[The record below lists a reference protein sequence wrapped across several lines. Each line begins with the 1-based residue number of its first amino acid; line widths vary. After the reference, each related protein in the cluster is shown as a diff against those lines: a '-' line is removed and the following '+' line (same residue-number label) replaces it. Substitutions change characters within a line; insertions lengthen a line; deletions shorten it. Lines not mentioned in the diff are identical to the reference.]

1 MIALA
6 LFFAYG
12 ILMNG
17 WWLAAVSGRPAQ
29 RLGLP
34 GSALVPYVPWV
45 ALVVY
50 VLAVFAIIKFKV
62 RWRWTSFVAATLLGN
77 FTIMYPLVLLERAS
91 ARIPLSASMSMESRQ
106 ALNAK
111 YPHLKWVIAPAHR
124 GGKGVFVRPDDYSP
138 ELAAF
143 VTGLVDH
150 QAEKRGS
157 TGH

>member
-6 LFFAYG
+6 LLFAYG

-29 RLGLP
+29 RLDLP

-45 ALVVY
+45 ALAVY

-77 FTIMYPLVLLERAS
+77 FIIMYPLALLEQAS
-91 ARIPLSASMSMESRQ
+91 ARIPLSATMSMESRQ

-111 YPHLKWVIAPAHR
+111 YPHLKWVIAPAV
-124 GGKGVFVRPDDYSP
+124 GKGVFVRPDDYSP

-143 VTGLVDH
+143 VTSLVDH
-150 QAEKRGS
+150 QAEKSGG